1 MQNDDETI
9 GHIISRRELLV
20 LLGVAGTTALT
31 GCGARGSRAGTGDLA
46 GGNGLDSVSC
56 VVRPQQTEGPFFV
69 DERLLRDDIR
79 ADPTDGSVR
88 PGLPLALAF
97 QVSRLNGSS
106 CSPIPNAVVDV
117 WQCDAHGAYA
127 GVADSP
133 TARSKFLRGYQLTD
147 TAGRAEFTTIYPGW
161 YQGRAVHIHFKVR
174 SSLTGTGYEFTS
186 QLYFPDTL
194 TDTVHAQQ
202 PYAARGMRR
211 ARNENDGIFR
221 NGGSEL
227 MLAPTPHA
235 DGYAAAFHIALQV

>member
-1 MQNDDETI
+1 MENDDETI

-31 GCGARGSRAGTGDLA
+31 GCGSRAGAGDGA
-46 GGNGLDSVSC
+46 ASSALDSVSC
-56 VVRPQQTEGPFFV
+56 VARPQQTEGPFFV
-69 DERLLRDDIR
+69 DERLLRGDIR

-106 CSPIPNAVVDV
+106 CSPVPNAVVDV

-127 GVADSP
+127 GVSDSA

-147 TAGRAEFTTIYPGW
+147 TAGRAAFTTIYPGW

-211 ARNENDGIFR
+211 TRNENDGIFR

-227 MLAPTPHA
+227 MLAPTQNA
-235 DGYAAAFHIALQV
+235 DGYTASFHIALQV